1 MLFEAKV
8 GAGKLMVS
16 SADLESDLERRIV
29 ARTLRKSVLDY
40 MASDSFDPQVAVSA
54 ENFREVLFDTQV
66 MKKLGA
72 KASGGRDAG
81 NAVDGDPNTFWS
93 AGAQTAARTNQELTI
108 AFPAPVSFS
117 GLMVMPRQNHRDHEG
132 DVREY
137 AIEVSDDGA
146 GWSEVKRGVLGS
158 TFNQQRIGFDR
169 NVSARFLKFVS
180 LSGFGADNTTAI
192 ADLAVIYSGSALPDN
207 TDELEYKRVK
217 SASSDIDEGV
227 NADDQR
233 KKPAGAPAAAK

>member
-1 MLFEAKV
+1 
-8 GAGKLMVS
+8 
-16 SADLESDLERRIV
+16 
-29 ARTLRKSVLDY
+29 
-40 MASDSFDPQVAVSA
+40 MASDKFNPQVAVDP

-81 NAVDGDPNTFWS
+81 NVIDGDPNTFWT
-93 AGAQTAARTNQELTI
+93 AGAQNAARTNQELTI

-117 GLMVMPRQNHRDHEG
+117 GVVLMPRQNHRDHEG

-137 AIEVSDDGA
+137 AILVSDDGA
-146 GWSEVKRGVLGS
+146 SWRELKRGALGS
-158 TFNQQRIGFDR
+158 TFNQQRIEFDR

-192 ADLAVIYSGSALPDN
+192 ADLAVIYSGPALPDN

-227 NADDQR
+227 NADDKK
-233 KKPAGAPAAAK
+233 KKP